1 MDIKNVDSIVSFY
14 NNLFAVQV
22 AVFGI
27 IAAAIFVFLQI
38 VYSQFSYRE
47 VYGIFKNVFLIMY
60 LLISIITLII
70 TASGSFLLTFT
81 NINLPILDN
90 VLRNWGVP
98 LALLSGFVVSI
109 MLFII
114 FTFSN
119 ISYVRLE

>member
-1 MDIKNVDSIVSFY
+1 VDIKNVDSIVSFY